1 MAPRGNAR
9 AASPGREGRSYAQ
22 ALDAALQER
31 ALARERERW
40 WSDAFFSSDLQHLQH
55 LQHGPQDV
63 DDAHQPKL
71 SDKLQPDELWDTLYA
86 DTALAH
92 EATAARPV
100 SALEM
105 LREKSSIREWEVRRS
120 LGIRGGGAQTFVG
133 VCLSIDR
140 SIYL

>member
-1 MAPRGNAR
+1 MTSRGNAR
-9 AASPGREGRSYAQ
+9 AASPGREGRTYAQ

-40 WSDAFFSSDLQHLQH
+40 WSSAFFSSDLPHLPH
-55 LQHGPQDV
+55 TAPEGL
-63 DDAHQPKL
+63 DATHQAKL
-71 SDKLQPDELWDTLYA
+71 SDKVQPDELWDTLYA

-105 LREKSSIREWEVRRS
+105 LREKASIREWEVRRS
-120 LGIRGGGAQTFVG
+120 LGVRGGGAQTFVG

>member
-1 MAPRGNAR
+1 MTSRGNAR
-9 AASPGREGRSYAQ
+9 AASPGREGRTYAQ
-22 ALDAALQER
+22 ALDAALQEH

-40 WSDAFFSSDLQHLQH
+40 WSSAFFSSDLPHLPH
-55 LQHGPQDV
+55 TAPEDI
-63 DDAHQPKL
+63 DATHQAKL
-71 SDKLQPDELWDTLYA
+71 ADKLPPDELWDTLYA

-105 LREKSSIREWEVRRS
+105 LREKASIREWEVRRS